1 MFGQPLEKEKSKT
14 EAKEERAETSSSE
27 DSIDYMHVMNQ
38 IGNIMNSIDELKPVF
53 KDVGPMISA
62 FKKNYHKKATI
73 LWLFLILHLLF
84 QAHMLLA

>member
-1 MFGQPLEKEKSKT
+1 MAQKDIFSAMMFGQPLEKEKEKNKSET
-14 EAKEERAETSSSE
+14 KEEREDTSSSD

-62 FKKNYHKKATI
+62 FKKK
-73 LWLFLILHLLF
+73 LS
-84 QAHMLLA
+84 

>member
-1 MFGQPLEKEKSKT
+1 EKTKS
-14 EAKEERAETSSSE
+14 EAKEERAETSSSD

-62 FKKNYHKKATI
+62 FKKK
-73 LWLFLILHLLF
+73 LS
-84 QAHMLLA
+84 

>member
-1 MFGQPLEKEKSKT
+1 MAQKDIFSAMMFGQPLEKEKNKS
-14 EAKEERAETSSSE
+14 ESKEERKDSSSSD

-62 FKKNYHKKATI
+62 FKKK
-73 LWLFLILHLLF
+73 LS
-84 QAHMLLA
+84 

>member
-1 MFGQPLEKEKSKT
+1 MAQKDIFSAMMFGQPLEKEKGKS
-14 EAKEERAETSSSE
+14 EAKEERAETTSSE

-62 FKKNYHKKATI
+62 FKKK
-73 LWLFLILHLLF
+73 LS
-84 QAHMLLA
+84 

>member
-1 MFGQPLEKEKSKT
+1 MAQKDIFSTMMFGQPVEKEKNKSET
-14 EAKEERAETSSSE
+14 KEERADTSSND

-62 FKKNYHKKATI
+62 FKKK
-73 LWLFLILHLLF
+73 LS
-84 QAHMLLA
+84 

>member
-1 MFGQPLEKEKSKT
+1 MAQKDIFSAMMFGQQLEKEKSET
-14 EAKEERAETSSSE
+14 ETKEERANTSSND

-62 FKKNYHKKATI
+62 FKKKI
-73 LWLFLILHLLF
+73 L
-84 QAHMLLA
+84 

>member
-1 MFGQPLEKEKSKT
+1 MAQKDIFSTMMFGQPVEKEKET
-14 EAKEERAETSSSE
+14 EKNKSETKEERADTSSND

-62 FKKNYHKKATI
+62 FKKK
-73 LWLFLILHLLF
+73 LS
-84 QAHMLLA
+84 

>member
-1 MFGQPLEKEKSKT
+1 MAQKDIFSAMMFGQPLEKEKSKT
-14 EAKEERAETSSSE
+14 EKKEERAKTSSSD

-62 FKKNYHKKATI
+62 FRKK
-73 LWLFLILHLLF
+73 LS
-84 QAHMLLA
+84 

>member
-1 MFGQPLEKEKSKT
+1 MAEKDIFTAMMFGQPAEKEKNKSELKD
-14 EAKEERAETSSSE
+14 ERTDTTSND

-62 FKKNYHKKATI
+62 FKKK
-73 LWLFLILHLLF
+73 LS
-84 QAHMLLA
+84 